1 MKAILI
7 DKQNKELLD
16 AWGESEELT
25 WENSFAFVRRCVLV
39 VDDTLPQGYMTY
51 TLSNFYDEYR
61 WKDNFGTVGWSTI
74 ERITKDEVP
83 AQKIYIVWDMN
94 ADSWS
99 GSRFMKTIHAT
110 LDGAIEAVPEFA
122 KQYDRKAEAPYVKNY
137 AYFAI
142 EERELEN

>member
-51 TLSNFYDEYR
+51 TLSNFYGEYR

-74 ERITKDEVP
+74 ERMPKGADDSDYLTDSEVT
-83 AQKIYIVWDMN
+83 ARK
-94 ADSWS
+94 AALS
-99 GSRFMKTIHAT
+99 A
-110 LDGAIEAVPEFA
+110 AIEALPDYMVEN
-122 KQYDRKAEAPYVKNY
+122 RKVLSEMLS
-137 AYFAI
+137 
-142 EERELEN
+142 ELSD